1 MTQKTSTA
9 RSFLAVS
16 TSENSAVPASEN
28 LLKTWKSDNLIL
40 AVESVR
46 TPFDRCLDR
55 KKIDVHKIAEE
66 MREKHK
72 TISWRLFN
80 SIEDIAKSE
89 ISALGE
95 IKTSSAEY
103 TLLAM
108 FTTGTRVAQLVN
120 SQKNTS
126 KVPKTIAGIKFPF
139 YIMDDGEKLNP
150 ESIAKLKKNVFGD
163 SEEIKFVQT
172 NSKEILESVRADM
185 KE

>member
-1 MTQKTSTA
+1 
-9 RSFLAVS
+9 
-16 TSENSAVPASEN
+16 
-28 LLKTWKSDNLIL
+28 
-40 AVESVR
+40 
-46 TPFDRCLDR
+46 
-55 KKIDVHKIAEE
+55 

-95 IKTSSAEY
+95 IKLSSAEY

-120 SQKNTS
+120 SHKNTS
-126 KVPKTIAGIKFPF
+126 TAPKTIAGIKFPF
-139 YIMDDGEKLNP
+139 YIMDDDEQLNS
-150 ESIAKLKKNVFGD
+150 ECIAKLKNNVFGD
-163 SEEIKFVQT
+163 SEEIKFVHT
-172 NSKEILESVRADM
+172 NSEEILESVRADT

>member
-1 MTQKTSTA
+1 
-9 RSFLAVS
+9 
-16 TSENSAVPASEN
+16 
-28 LLKTWKSDNLIL
+28 
-40 AVESVR
+40 
-46 TPFDRCLDR
+46 
-55 KKIDVHKIAEE
+55 

-72 TISWRLFN
+72 TISQRLFN

-89 ISALGE
+89 ISALGG

-103 TLLAM
+103 TLIAM
-108 FTTGTRVAQLVN
+108 FTTGTRVAQLIN

-139 YIMDDGEKLNP
+139 YIMDDGETLNQ

-163 SEEIKFVQT
+163 SEEIKFVHT
-172 NSKEILESVRADM
+172 NSEEILESVRADM